1 MEEKFVSSEEIDLS
15 APKTYQV
22 DNPATVVPSISRAQ
36 GKRSKLYEKVLKPI
50 KLLSDPNNEP
60 TSLGGKI
67 LKTIWSYI
75 IITVGTLFVAAA
87 VYFFKFPNHFT
98 VGGVSSLSVVLAHYF
113 PNFSE
118 SQFMAIA
125 NIVLLVIALI
135 VFGKQ
140 FAVKTIYSTVLLS
153 VTTIGAEKIQ
163 LLERITGQYDAQQHY
178 LSLGF
183 SLESPPPDN
192 PEIFQTL
199 WAITSNAGQGT
210 ELFLE
215 LLFTIGGIAIGSAI
229 LFSQNASSGGTDI
242 IAMIL
247 KKFTNVNI
255 GTALLIT
262 DVILAIAGGFA
273 FGIKLALFSLCGL
286 VIKSFIVDTVI
297 DGINLNKCFIVV
309 TEKDE
314 ALCDYINNQL
324 HRGATVSVCRGSFT
338 RDDKKM
344 IITVLSRQQ
353 ASTLKKYLRQNDPQ
367 AFTIITNSTDIL
379 GKGFRIV

>member
-1 MEEKFVSSEEIDLS
+1 MEENKNLECEINLDE
-15 APKTYQV
+15 PKTVQV
-22 DNPATVVPSISRAQ
+22 DSPEEVISSITKVQRR
-36 GKRSKLYEKVLKPI
+36 GKLYEKVLKPI
-50 KLLSDPNNEP
+50 KMLSDPNEEP
-60 TSLGGKI
+60 KTIGGKI
-67 LKTIWSYI
+67 LKVIWSYI
-75 IITVGTLFVAAA
+75 IITVGTLFVAAG

-125 NIVLLVIALI
+125 NVVLLVVALI
-135 VFGKQ
+135 IFGKQ
-140 FAVKTIYSTVLLS
+140 FAIKTIYSTILLS
-153 VTTIGAEKIQ
+153 ASTLIFEKVQ
-163 LLERITGQYDAQQHY
+163 LLERMTGQFAAQQTAV
-178 LSLGF
+178 
-183 SLESPPPDN
+183 E
-192 PEIFQTL
+192 
-199 WAITSNAGQGT
+199 GT
-210 ELFLE
+210 EAYNLAFGPLWTLTSEPFLE

-229 LFSQNASSGGTDI
+229 LFSQNASSGGTDV

-262 DVILAIAGGFA
+262 DVVLVVLGGFA
-273 FGIKLALFSLCGL
+273 FGIEIALFSLCGL

-309 TEKDE
+309 TEKDGE
-314 ALCDYINNQL
+314 LCDFINNQL

-338 RDDKKM
+338 HDDKKM

>member
-1 MEEKFVSSEEIDLS
+1 MEENQNIENEIDLNK
-15 APKTYQV
+15 PETVKV
-22 DNPATVVPSISRAQ
+22 DDPQKVISSISRVQ
-36 GKRSKLYEKVLKPI
+36 RKGKLYEKVLKPI
-50 KLLSDPNNEP
+50 KELSDPNNEP
-60 TSLGGKI
+60 KTIGGKI

-75 IITVGTLFVAAA
+75 IITVGTLFVAAG

-98 VGGVSSLSVVLAHYF
+98 VGGVSSLSVVLSHYF

-125 NIVLLVIALI
+125 NVVLLIVALI
-135 VFGKQ
+135 IFGKQ
-140 FAVKTIYSTVLLS
+140 FAIKTIYSTILLS
-153 VTTIGAEKIQ
+153 VASLVWEKVQ
-163 LLERITGQYDAQQHY
+163 LLERITGQYAAQQTAIEGTPAYDHAFNEG
-178 LSLGF
+178 LW
-183 SLESPPPDN
+183 
-192 PEIFQTL
+192 TL
-199 WAITSNAGQGT
+199 TSNMGEGG
-210 ELFLE
+210 EPFLE

-229 LFSQNASSGGTDI
+229 LFSQNASSGGTDV

-262 DVILAIAGGFA
+262 DVVLAVMGGFA
-273 FGIKLALFSLCGL
+273 FGVKIALFSLCGL

-309 TEKDE
+309 TDKDE
-314 ALCDYINNQL
+314 ELCAFINNHL

-338 RDDKKM
+338 HDDKKM

-353 ASTLKKYLRQNDPQ
+353 AATLKKHLRQNDPQ